1 MKRRVLSLI
10 TTLALCLNLCP
21 MWVLA
26 AGGDDGLCPH
36 HPAHTDVCGYVLPAS
51 EQACTHVHD
60 ESCYRSEVSCVH
72 EHTDGC
78 YPEANLETA
87 EPAAC
92 AHMCTSDSGC
102 VTQMLDCRHEHDA
115 ECGYVPGNSGEPC
128 QYVCRVCPINELL
141 DRLPRRVTEA
151 NSQQVQDQ
159 LDEIY
164 GLYDGLTSEEQQLV
178 DLSPCYALM
187 EQMDELDSAVLEE
200 GSIDGN
206 VVFEED
212 DIRRGVW
219 VISRYTSVDT
229 NGFTLYAAPGK
240 SAIQIV
246 AGGELDFT
254 GRVDYK
260 EADSEGETGESG
272 IEVLSGGILRITGED
287 TDIRGG
293 MYGLK
298 ISSGA
303 SVELSGGRY
312 SGDFGAISTDNT
324 DNYAGFLAEGC
335 SYFDAGGNP
344 ILPKDVGTLETVVVG
359 KCGHPNKQNVEAV
372 AGKTSHT
379 FECLNCEMTAEEN
392 CTFTF
397 PENGSAGV
405 EEGTC
410 VCGHTITVTV
420 DEDSLSSLDFTDN
433 TVKPAQ
439 GIVAVTLDDGTILS
453 DTAYTVSYSTHA
465 EAGNPDYT
473 VTVIV
478 EGVDFNGTFENDY
491 VVTKTDKPD
500 LEWDDIAP
508 VSVDYDGEPVE
519 AGELPGVVIH
529 VQSSE
534 DLSGYLEYSYK
545 AAGDST
551 YTKGLPTNAGTY
563 DVVATLPENPGNP
576 GGQAVSSAPITLNI
590 RPIDPVETEPVPA
603 RPIFNRGE
611 QELVTP
617 GVLKDVA
624 ERDGLEIQFSTTG
637 AAGSFSATIPTGTN
651 AGTGYQV
658 WYTVSVPAEAAGN
671 YKLLTPTDP
680 AEITGVE
687 ILRKPITPVI
697 KLSQSS
703 FPYDGAKKEP
713 VITVMDDKFVID
725 EDQYTFVW
733 ENDNG
738 SPDGILTAA
747 GSYTAT
753 ITGKDAA
760 DGGNYEF
767 TAEAHVEITL
777 ATQNALKITGKPS
790 HVYYGDVIESLE
802 AEGGTGNGRVTWS
815 LEESQPGA
823 GVPTGITIN
832 GTSGVLTVKDVGTVT
847 VRAERT
853 VPNYGTATDEWT
865 FTVEPKAVTAEVKID
880 PKDYDGSTA
889 IADTAIHAAVK
900 NGDLVNPG
908 DASAVSGLT
917 AVYDTPNAGRNKTV
931 TLDSSG
937 ASSAADPRKYAV
949 SYPAATV
956 GDINPKQVTV
966 TVELS
971 GEGLQTDSSANP
983 PNYYIFD
990 GTAKT
995 PNVTLKDENG
1005 NTIPEEAYTVAY
1017 SNNTN
1022 VSDENSGVYAVVT
1035 VTAKPDGNY
1044 AFTSNPATARFEIRK
1059 EQAKVIAA
1067 PKPAGDPLVYNTR
1080 EQGLVT
1086 AGIGSGGTMVYSLA
1100 ENGTYTAD
1108 IPTKKDAGTYTVYY
1122 KVQGDANHSDSA
1134 VGNVTVDIGPK
1145 QVKDPTIEL
1154 LNADGTP
1161 FNSCVYD
1168 GSPQEPPKIVV
1179 RDGSTEIPGAEYTV
1193 QYLDNVNAGK
1203 ASVQIKDNLNGNYTV
1218 TGSAQFDILKA
1229 DIVFNPEPEPNDWTY
1244 DGQAHALL
1252 DPAGRA
1258 TGGEILYALGNEFG
1272 TYTAAVPTA
1281 TDAGPYV
1288 VYYKV
1293 KGDANHNDFPAT
1305 RVDVTVNRAAASID
1319 TPPNT
1324 VALTYNGQPQRM
1336 VTPGAASV
1344 GEILYSLDG
1353 GEFSAEIPT
1362 AVHAG
1367 SYTVHYKVEET
1378 GNYTGVAETAVSVTI
1393 LRKTVTPE
1401 IVLDPPSH
1409 VYNGAA
1415 VQPKLAVKDGITVLA
1430 EDQYTVV
1437 WQKADGTTVSDGM
1450 LKDVGKYT
1458 VNVTSENSG
1467 NYTFQA
1473 DPADAASGTT
1483 VTAGFE
1489 IFAADQ
1495 GALKITGN
1503 PEHVYYGDV
1512 IKTLKAEGG
1521 TGNGT
1526 VKWSLEESQP
1536 GAGVPAGISIDGKS
1550 GELTVKNVGT
1560 VTVRAERTVPN
1571 YGTVSDTWTVTVEP
1585 KPVVAE
1591 VTVTA
1596 KDYDGKT
1603 DIASGNI
1610 TAAVK
1615 TGDLVD
1621 PADAAGITLSQL
1633 TGEFEDAGAGKG
1645 KTVKLG
1651 TAAPTVT
1658 GKYAVSY
1665 PATAVGD
1672 INQRQV
1678 TVTVTLSG
1686 NDLQTE
1692 TPTNPA
1698 DPPVYYYIFNN
1709 SERTP
1714 DVTVTDSNN
1723 DGSYP
1728 AVLAPGD
1735 YTVTYSNNKNVST
1748 TGNPAVVTVT
1758 AKPDGNYT
1766 FTTAT
1771 AEFEIRDAGA
1781 VLTSSPQA
1789 RDLEYNGQAHELVTV
1804 GTATGGT
1811 VVYSLA
1817 ENDPAQPY
1825 SETIPTGTNAGEYIV
1840 YYKVQGDANHA
1851 DAPGG
1856 RVTVTIRRRSFTP
1869 TITLSQDSYTYDGT
1883 AKTPGVTVYDG
1894 TVEIDGPGT
1903 AKPEYTVSYL
1913 NNVNAGTATVR
1924 ISDAGGGN
1932 YIVSGLADF
1941 EIEKA
1946 PAEFDADKE
1955 PEGIQN
1961 LYYTGERQQ
1970 LVTEGVT
1977 SHGTVLYSLNG
1988 GSYTSAIPTADAVG
2002 TYTINY
2008 RIQGDANHSDITSG
2022 TPLEVKIVEN
2032 TVTNPTIELS
2042 QDSFQYN
2049 GEPQR
2054 PVVTVYDDQGRLI
2067 PTHEYTVTITGSKSN
2082 NMVDEDT
2089 YTVTVTTPGTSGTS
2103 NYVIA
2108 GDGTVN
2114 NTRTYEIVKAEQ
2126 DAITIVRPQGPYYY
2140 GDVLDLD
2147 ITGGT
2152 GLGTVKWEVT
2162 GGNAITQT
2170 GQLTIKDVGGPFTVT
2185 ATRTKANYGD
2195 VSASWEFS
2203 AGKKPVTAVV
2213 TAEDRPYSKDDRSV
2227 TVHADVPASALVAG
2241 DAITISGLTGTFA
2254 DGNVGTDKKVTL
2266 NKDNVTVSGNNSDKY
2281 EITWPDVTAS
2291 ILAKA
2296 AEVTTPPKERIDS
2309 LNYDATQE
2317 QELVTAGVAVGGTM
2331 VYSLD
2336 GANYSVNLPRA
2347 QNAGTYKVYYKV
2359 LGDRNH
2365 TDSAVGTVDVT
2376 IARQRVENAD
2386 LQIELSPPSAPYD
2399 GKVHQPAVTVKDKT
2413 SNVIPD
2419 SEYSVTYVNDNGEN
2433 WKDKGTY
2440 EVKIEDITGGNY
2452 EIVPATADFEIT
2464 QAGQLPLEI
2473 VNKPGLVYYGD
2484 TFTLSATGGSVS
2496 GAVTWSVTAGT
2507 GVAVIDSNG
2516 LVRITGTGEAVI
2528 TATKAGG
2535 GNYDD
2540 AEATYTF
2547 NALKKPVTAVVTAKD
2562 KTFDNKTDAE
2572 VTAVINGLVSGDDVT
2587 IDLEGSFDTADV
2599 GTNITVKITKK
2610 VVAGADAGKY
2620 DVTVPDTTTASILKA
2635 PADLP
2640 TVNENT
2646 LTYTGAAQELVT
2658 GGNDNTRYSDTR
2670 DGVYSTNV
2678 PQKTNA
2684 GTYTVWYMQK
2694 GDDNHSDSEPQGIT
2708 VTIAPKLLNN
2718 PDITLSGNDLLEDPS
2733 ATPRYSYKYDGT
2745 EKRPAVIIVDDN
2757 GAGKTVPAGEYTV
2770 SYLNNKN
2777 VSTTGNPA
2785 VVTITDNE
2793 GGNYTFATQ
2802 TVNFTITA
2810 GGAQL
2815 TREPEPKNPTY
2826 NGAAQELVTGGIAT
2840 GGTVVYSL
2848 DDPDGTYT
2856 ADIPTGTNAGTYTV
2870 YYKVQGDDNYE
2881 GNDTIRSVSVTIRPK
2896 EIISPVIT
2904 VSDTYDYTFN
2914 GTAKEPP
2921 VTVEDGGTVIDGPG
2935 TAKPEYTVQYSNNV
2949 NAGTA
2954 AVTIV
2959 NANGGNYIVN
2969 GSGTFTIDKAA
2980 IDDTKVTAPVGLSL
2994 PYNGSAQELVEAGTA
3009 EGGTMVYSLSENGEY
3024 SPAIP
3029 VGTAVDGYTVWYRV
3043 KGDENHNDSAPVSVN
3058 ASITVNTVTK
3068 PTILVAPPQVTY
3080 NGKKQEPVVTVKDDN
3095 GLVINSSE
3103 YTVTYTGQATGKTDL
3118 TDVDK
3123 YGLTIADA
3131 KGNYVFTAA
3140 NAVFEILPAGQT
3152 PMTITGTRE
3161 KVSYGDTIQLSTTGG
3176 NGTVTWTLK
3185 AADGTE
3191 VTDGISSTGLLTVK
3205 DVGSFTVTA
3214 TSSAPGYDDLPA
3226 TWPFYAEKKQV
3237 TAVVT
3242 VEPKPYDGTTVIEA
3256 GKLSAAING
3265 LVSGDTVTVTVEGSF
3280 EDPNVGTDKRVNIT
3294 KVTVGGTDAGK
3305 YDVSVAGPT
3314 TGSIIRADITD
3325 ADVTAPAAKD
3335 AADLVYTSRP
3345 LPLVEAG
3352 AVTGGTMEYSLDGLA
3367 WSVSIPTGTDAGEY
3381 TVHYRVKG
3389 DSNHNDWAPTAP
3401 NDSVTVTITPQ
3412 VVSKLTI
3419 EFTPNSASYNGTVQ
3433 KPQVTV
3439 KDNNGIVIPEGCY
3452 EVTYVEDNGENWK
3465 DVGDYTVRITGKNG
3479 GNYSITATGADAEAT
3494 FTIRSKEQG
3503 SLSIVNKP
3511 SGRILYG
3518 DTFYLSTSGGNGQG
3532 TVTWSSNDENVA
3544 AVGRENGRVQVLKAG
3559 EPVTITARLEV
3570 DGYDPVSA
3578 EWTFNADRRPI
3589 LATIIAKDKAYDG
3602 NNSAEFDVVFNSSDI
3617 VSGDVFTAEATG
3629 RFQDEKV
3636 GTNKKV
3642 FIDSVVTAPDVS
3654 EKYDFIYP
3662 ATTTASITP
3671 GILSVTDAPQAIPN
3685 LTYDG
3690 SPKTL
3695 VTPGSVSAGGH
3706 MEYSLDGAVFTQN
3719 IPAGTDAKTYNVW
3732 YKAVADNANYAN
3744 TPAAVLPVTIA
3755 PKTVTAPDITLTPDT
3770 FEYDGTPKKPDVF
3783 VRDGGRVIPAGE
3795 YTVSYS
3801 NNVNAGQATVTISD
3815 NPGGNYTVSGSAT
3828 FTIKAAEVSL
3838 KEAPKAINRVYDG
3851 FEEDLVTPGVAV
3863 NGRMMYKVDGD
3874 SAGYGTTIPRKTNAG
3889 TYKVWYKVVDS
3900 ENKDVPNTE
3909 DSVTV
3914 TIQKKPVTPTILL
3927 EGQTSYSTPYTG
3939 SPVTPNVTV
3948 RAEGGSITDFTATYF
3963 DNDRIG
3969 TAGVI
3974 VENGQNSNYRF
3985 NEVRTFTITKA
3996 KATFF
4001 AGPLPKEDLIYTG
4014 EPQELLFDGGCPD
4027 QPDDGIVVYST
4038 DSISYSPD
4046 IPTGIKAGRYVVS
4059 AKVLGNENYEDSA
4072 VKRVMVTI
4080 GKNVVERPTV
4090 ILSENEN
4097 VFKYTGKAHTPTV
4110 TVYDAD
4116 NLVIPATEYTVSY
4129 TNNVEPGT
4137 ATVTVRHKGTNC
4149 SFTNPGTVTFTI
4161 VDDSQTPLEIVGK
4174 PETVCYGDTLK
4185 LSTRGGAGTGNVTW
4199 TVTGPLTGTAG
4210 QYTVAGSGPVTIT
4223 ATEDSGAV
4231 ATWDF
4236 IAQPRPVT
4244 AVVTATEKTYDG
4256 NTDAGELT
4264 VSYGALVGTD
4274 DLSSS
4279 VKVEGTFQGA
4289 GVGENKTIT
4298 LVWTIPPEVAAKYA
4312 INYPSTVTGSITRAD
4327 ASVSPEPQKAG
4338 SLTYDGSPQKL
4349 VNIADVTVTGG
4360 KLAYSLDGNNYSY
4373 NIPEGTDAG
4382 TYEVWYKVI
4391 GDENHKD
4398 SDSKP
4403 VEAKIAQN
4411 TDRPE
4416 VECVPGSFD
4425 YDGTEKTPTVVVK
4438 DRVTGKVLPES
4449 EYTVTMDPNRIK
4461 IGTYNVT
4468 VTDKPGVGN
4477 YEFGTADPKTFE
4489 IKKASQERPIIIA
4502 DQYDVCYGDRFR
4514 LRVENDS
4521 AARKVRWSSSD
4532 TNIATVDEFGVVT
4545 VTGIGGFKISACW
4558 VDETGAEASGSYE
4571 VPFNANPKPV
4581 TPIIKA
4587 SDKAYDGKTDA
4598 ALTASWKTGD
4608 LVNAGDIT
4616 IVPGSL
4622 KGEFD
4627 TPDVG
4632 TGKQVNI
4639 VQYEVTGKTDLYD
4652 ISWPAVT
4659 ASVTQVDAQVNP
4671 TLKPSAKTLVYTG
4684 NEQDLINPGETVGRI
4699 AEIVYSLNRDGEYS
4713 KAVPKAVAAGTY
4725 TVWYMVADTVNYKG
4739 FGPISIEVVIAE
4751 APPSTGGGTGDPG
4764 DIPDGPAP
4772 APGPEDPGETP
4783 DEPEQPEDPGE
4794 TPDEPEQPE
4803 ETPEPPAAER
4813 PGSSSGS
4820 GSSGSY
4826 GSSSSSGTTQTT
4838 VRGETASVRV
4848 GSDVV
4853 KEAVAN
4859 NSSRIVIKPE
4869 ISGDVTRT
4877 EVAIP
4882 AATVGQIKRDT
4893 SADLT
4898 VSAPAADVTIPHA
4911 VLETLSGDVK
4921 VVTEQADQAISV
4933 TLTAGGRTVESV
4945 PGGLTL
4951 TIPAENA
4958 GPGTVAVLLHEDGT
4972 RETLRRSIAADGKVT
4987 VPLNGSATVEIVD
5000 NSREFADVPSG
5011 NWAADAVAFASA
5023 HELFSGTSVTT
5034 FSPDQVMSRG
5044 MLASVLYRLE
5054 GSPEQDGAA
5063 TFGDVGS
5070 DAWYADGVA
5079 WATENG
5085 IANGYGNGQFGP
5097 DDSITR
5103 EQFVVMLWKYAGSPQ
5118 AGSQTLGFT
5127 DAAQVSGYAKEAL
5140 CWAVECGILS
5150 GYDGQLA
5157 PGGTA
5162 TRAQAAQM
5170 LKNFM
5175 ENT

>member
-21 MWVLA
+21 VWVLA
-26 AGGDDGLCPH
+26 AGGDDGPCPH
-36 HPAHTDVCGYVLPAS
+36 HPAHTEACGYVPPAS

-72 EHTDGC
+72 EHTDVC
-78 YPEANLETA
+78 FPDPETA
-87 EPAAC
+87 ESDGPAAC
-92 AHMCTSDSGC
+92 THTCTSDSGC
-102 VTQMLDCRHEHDA
+102 VTQVPDCRHEHDA
-115 ECGYVPGNSGEPC
+115 DCGYVPGNSGEPC
-128 QYVCRVCPINELL
+128 RYVCRVCPIHELL
-141 DRLPRRVTEA
+141 DRLPRSVTEA
-151 NSQQVQDQ
+151 DSRQVQEL
-159 LDEIY
+159 LDEIFS
-164 GLYDGLTSEEQQLV
+164 LYDGLTGEELQLV

-187 EQMDELDSAVLEE
+187 EQLDGLDSAVL
-200 GSIDGN
+200 GDPPTGD

-212 DIRRGVW
+212 DIRKDVW
-219 VISRYTSVDT
+219 VVRVPTSIDT
-229 NGFTLYAAPGK
+229 NSFTLYAAPGVDAVQVVSK
-240 SAIQIV
+240 
-246 AGGELDFT
+246 GELNFR
-254 GRVDYK
+254 GRIHCERDGVKGKD
-260 EADSEGETGESG
+260 G
-272 IEVLSGGILRITGED
+272 IEVLSGGILRVTGEN
-287 TDIRGG
+287 TEIRGDTHA
-293 MYGLK
+293 LK
-298 ISSGA
+298 IRSGA
-303 SVELSGGRY
+303 TVELSDGRFY
-312 SGDFGAISTDNT
+312 GDFGAILADNAE
-324 DNYAGFLAEGC
+324 DYAGFLAEGC
-335 SYFDAGGNP
+335 SYFDKDGNP
-344 ILPKDVGTLETVVVG
+344 VLPEDVGTLDTVVVG
-359 KCGHPNKQNVEAV
+359 ECAHPDKTCTPV
-372 AGKTSHT
+372 AGETSHE
-379 FECLNCEMTAEEN
+379 FECPHCGMTAKEN

-405 EEGTC
+405 EVGTC
-410 VCGHTITVTV
+410 ACGHTITVEV
-420 DEDSLSSLDFTDN
+420 DEDSLGSLDFTDN
-433 TVKPAQ
+433 TVKPAR
-439 GIVAVTLDDGTILS
+439 GIVTVTLNK
-453 DTAYTVSYSTHA
+453 DTADAKTLDASAYTVSYSTHA
-465 EAGNPDYT
+465 VAGDPNYT

-478 EGVDFNGTFENDY
+478 EGVDFNGRFENDY
-491 VVTKTDKPD
+491 AVTKTDKPD
-500 LEWDDIAP
+500 LEWDDITP

-519 AGELPGVVIH
+519 AGDLPDVVINIPSDGPPNEALK
-529 VQSSE
+529 Q
-534 DLSGYLEYSYK
+534 YLEYSYR
-545 AAGDST
+545 AAGDGT

-563 DVVATLPENPGNP
+563 DVVVTLPENPDNP

-590 RPIDPVETEPVPA
+590 RPIGPVQTEPEAAKPT
-603 RPIFNRGE
+603 FNRGE
-611 QELVTP
+611 LELVTP

-624 ERDGLEIQFSTTG
+624 VRDGLEIQFATD
-637 AAGSFSATIPTGTN
+637 AAGPFSPTIPTGIN

-671 YKLLTPTDP
+671 YNPPVPT
-680 AEITGVE
+680 EITGVE
-687 ILRKPITPVI
+687 ILRKKINPVI

-713 VITVMDDKFVID
+713 VITVMDDKFVLD

-747 GSYTAT
+747 GNYTAT
-753 ITGKDAA
+753 ITGKVAA

-767 TAEAHVEITL
+767 DAEAHVEITL
-777 ATQNALKITGKPS
+777 ADQSALKITGKPS

-815 LEESQPGA
+815 LKESQQGA

-847 VRAERT
+847 VRAERE

-865 FTVEPKAVTAEVKID
+865 FTVEPKAVTVEVKIRA
-880 PKDYDGSTA
+880 KDYDGTVA
-889 IADTAIHAAVK
+889 IDPADITAAVK
-900 NGDLVNPG
+900 QGDLVNPG

-931 TLDSSG
+931 TLDSSN

-949 SYPAATV
+949 SYPATTV

-983 PNYYIFD
+983 PSYYIFD

-1022 VSDENSGVYAVVT
+1022 VSSVSPAVVT

-1044 AFTSNPATARFEIRK
+1044 AFTNNPATAQFEIRK

-1067 PKPAGDPLVYNTR
+1067 PKPAGDPLFYNTR
-1080 EQGLVT
+1080 EQQLVT

-1134 VGNVTVDIGPK
+1134 VGSVQVDIGPK

-1168 GSPQEPPKIVV
+1168 GSPQEPPQIVV
-1179 RDGSTEIPGAEYTV
+1179 KDGSTVIDIAEYTV
-1193 QYLDNVNAGK
+1193 QYIDNVNAGK

-1229 DIVFNPEPEPNDWTY
+1229 EIVFNPAPAANDWTY

-1281 TDAGPYV
+1281 TDAGTYV

-1305 RVDVTVNRAAASID
+1305 RVDVMVNKAAASID
-1319 TPPNT
+1319 TPPNA
-1324 VALTYNGQPQRM
+1324 VALTYNGQPQRL
-1336 VTPGAASV
+1336 VTAGAASV

-1367 SYTVHYKVEET
+1367 SYTVRYKVEET
-1378 GNYTGVAETAVSVTI
+1378 GNYTGVAETAVPVTI

-1415 VQPKLAVKDGITVLA
+1415 VQPKLTVKDGITVLA

-1437 WQKADGTTVSDGM
+1437 WQKADGTAVPDGM

-1467 NYTFQA
+1467 NYTFQV
-1473 DPADAASGTT
+1473 DPADATSGTT

-1526 VKWSLEESQP
+1526 VTWSLEESQP
-1536 GAGVPAGISIDGKS
+1536 GAGVPTGITINGTS
-1550 GELTVKNVGT
+1550 GELTIKNVGT

-1651 TAAPTVT
+1651 TTAPTVT

-1686 NDLQTE
+1686 NDLE
-1692 TPTNPA
+1692 TDTSV
-1698 DPPVYYYIFNN
+1698 DPPACYYIFNN

-1735 YTVTYSNNKNVST
+1735 YTVTYSNNKNVSAA
-1748 TGNPAVVTVT
+1748 GNPAVVTVT

-1766 FTTAT
+1766 FATAT
-1771 AEFEIRDAGA
+1771 ADFEIRDAGA

-1811 VVYSLA
+1811 VVYSLD
-1817 ENDPAQPY
+1817 ENDPDSY
-1825 SETIPTGTNAGEYIV
+1825 SETIPTGIDAGEYIV
-1840 YYKVQGDANHA
+1840 YYKVKGDANHA

-1869 TITLSQDSYTYDGT
+1869 TITLSQNAYTYDGT
-1883 AKTPGVTVYDG
+1883 AKEPPVTVEDGG
-1894 TVEIDGPGT
+1894 TVIDVD
-1903 AKPEYTVSYL
+1903 EYTVQYL

-1932 YIVSGLADF
+1932 YIVSGSADF
-1941 EIEKA
+1941 VIAKA
-1946 PAEFDADKE
+1946 PAEFDAGKE

-2002 TYTINY
+2002 TYTIHY

-2022 TPLEVKIVEN
+2022 TPLTVVIDKN

-2114 NTRTYEIVKAEQ
+2114 NFRTYKIVKAEQ

-2152 GLGTVKWEVT
+2152 GLGTVTWQVT
-2162 GGNAITQT
+2162 GGNVITAT

-2185 ATRTKANYGD
+2185 ATRTKPNYGD
-2195 VSASWEFS
+2195 VSAAWEFS

-2241 DAITISGLTGTFA
+2241 DAVTISGLTGTFA
-2254 DGNVGTDKKVTL
+2254 DDNVGTDRKVTL
-2266 NKDNVTVSGNNSDKY
+2266 NKGNVTVSGNNSDKY

-2291 ILAKA
+2291 ILAEA
-2296 AEVTTPPKERIDS
+2296 ATVTTPPEEKIPS
-2309 LNYDATQE
+2309 LTYDATQE
-2317 QELVTAGVAVGGTM
+2317 QELVTAGAADGGTM

-2336 GANYSVNLPRA
+2336 GVNYSVNLPRDK
-2347 QNAGTYKVYYKV
+2347 NAGTYRVYYKV

-2376 IARQRVENAD
+2376 IARQRVENAVI
-2386 LQIELSPPSAPYD
+2386 QIELSPPSAPYD
-2399 GKVHQPAVTVKDKT
+2399 GKVHQPAVTVKDGT

-2419 SEYSVTYVNDNGEN
+2419 GEYSVTYVNDNGEN

-2440 EVKIEDITGGNY
+2440 EVKIEDIPGGNY
-2452 EIVPATADFEIT
+2452 EIDTATADFEIT

-2484 TFTLSATGGSVS
+2484 TFTLSSTGGSVS

-2507 GVAVIDSNG
+2507 GVAEIDSNG

-2562 KTFDNKTDAE
+2562 KTYDGDTDAE

-2620 DVTVPDTTTASILKA
+2620 DVTIPDTTTASILKA
-2635 PADLP
+2635 PADPP
-2640 TVNENT
+2640 TVTGNT

-2658 GGNDNTRYSDTR
+2658 GGDSNTRYSDTR

-2694 GDDNHSDSEPQGIT
+2694 GDKNHSDSEPQGIP
-2708 VTIAPKLLNN
+2708 VTIAPKPLNN
-2718 PDITLSGNDLLEDPS
+2718 PAITLSGNDLLVDSS

-2757 GAGKTVPAGEYTV
+2757 VTVPAGEYTV
-2770 SYLNNKN
+2770 SYRDNKN
-2777 VSTTGNPA
+2777 VGEAT
-2785 VVTITDNE
+2785 VTITDNE
-2793 GGNYTFATQ
+2793 GGNYTFAAPLE
-2802 TVNFTITA
+2802 VKFSITA

-2848 DDPDGTYT
+2848 DDPDGTYE
-2856 ADIPTGTNAGTYTV
+2856 ADIPTGINAGTYTV
-2870 YYKVQGDDNYE
+2870 YYKVQGDGNYE

-2896 EIISPVIT
+2896 EIISPVVT
-2904 VSDTYDYTFN
+2904 VSGTYTYD
-2914 GTAKEPP
+2914 GTAKTPP
-2921 VTVEDGGTVIDGPG
+2921 VTVEDGGTVIPSG
-2935 TAKPEYTVQYSNNV
+2935 EYTVQYSNNV

-2954 AVTIV
+2954 VVTIV

-2969 GSGTFTIDKAA
+2969 GTGTFTINKAA
-2980 IDDTKVTAPVGLSL
+2980 IDSAKVTAPVGRNL
-2994 PYNGSAQELVEAGTA
+2994 PYNGSAQELVVAGTA
-3009 EGGTMVYSLSENGEY
+3009 EGGTMVYSLSETGEY

-3029 VGTAVDGYTVWYRV
+3029 VGTAVDGYTVWYMVR
-3043 KGDENHNDSAPVSVN
+3043 GDENHNDSAPASVN
-3058 ASITVNTVTK
+3058 ASITVNTVTT
-3068 PTILVAPPQVTY
+3068 PTILVEPPQVTY

-3095 GLVINSSE
+3095 GLVINSGE
-3103 YTVTYTGQATGKTDL
+3103 YTVTYTGRNTGKTDL
-3118 TDVDK
+3118 IDVDK
-3123 YGLTIADA
+3123 YDLTIADA
-3131 KGNYVFTAA
+3131 NGNYDFTAA
-3140 NAVFEILPAGQT
+3140 AVNAVFEILPAGQT

-3176 NGTVTWTLK
+3176 NGNVTWTLK

-3191 VTDGISSTGLLTVK
+3191 VTNGISSTGLLTVK

-3214 TSSAPGYDDLPA
+3214 TSSAPGYEDLTA

-3242 VEPKPYDGTTVIEA
+3242 VEPKPYDGTTDID
-3256 GKLSAAING
+3256 KLSAVING
-3265 LVSGDTVTVTVEGSF
+3265 LLTGDTVTVDLEGSF

-3294 KVTVGGTDAGK
+3294 KVDVGGTAAGK

-3314 TGSIIRADITD
+3314 TGSITRADITV
-3325 ADVTAPAAKD
+3325 VTAPAAKD

-3352 AVTGGTMEYSLDGLA
+3352 SVTGGTMEYSLDGLA
-3367 WSVSIPTGTDAGEY
+3367 WSVSIPTGTDAGDY

-3389 DSNHNDWAPTAP
+3389 DSNHNDWAP
-3401 NDSVTVTITPQ
+3401 NDSDNPVTVTITPQ
-3412 VVSKLTI
+3412 EVSKLTI

-3439 KDNNGIVIPEGCY
+3439 KDNNGIVIPEECY
-3452 EVTYVEDNGENWK
+3452 EVTYVEDSGENWK
-3465 DVGDYTVRITGKNG
+3465 DVGDYKVRITGKTG
-3479 GNYSITATGADAEAT
+3479 GNYRITATGADAEAT
-3494 FTIRSKEQG
+3494 FTICSKEQG

-3532 TVTWSSNDENVA
+3532 TVTWSSNNEQA
-3544 AVGRENGRVQVLKAG
+3544 ADIDQNGRVKVLKA
-3559 EPVTITARLEV
+3559 EVPVKITAELVV

-3589 LATIIAKDKAYDG
+3589 LATIIAKNKAYDG

-3617 VSGDVFTAEATG
+3617 VSGDIVTATVTG
-3629 RFQDEKV
+3629 RFEDEKV

-3642 FIDSVVTAPDVS
+3642 LINSVVINSVVTDPDIS
-3654 EKYDFIYP
+3654 KKYNIIYP

-3671 GILSVTDAPQAIPN
+3671 GTLSVTAPQAIPN
-3685 LTYDG
+3685 LTYD
-3690 SPKTL
+3690 SSSKPL
-3695 VTPGSVSAGGH
+3695 VIPGSASTGGH
-3706 MEYSLDGAVFTQN
+3706 MEYSLDGAVFTRN
-3719 IPAGTDAKTYNVW
+3719 IPEGTDAKTYNVW
-3732 YKAVADNANYAN
+3732 YKAVADDANHAN

-3755 PKTVTAPDITLTPDT
+3755 PKTVSAGDSNVTLTPDT
-3770 FEYDGTPKKPDVF
+3770 FEYDGTPKKPEVS
-3783 VRDGGRVIPAGE
+3783 VRDGGQVIPAGE
-3795 YTVSYS
+3795 YTASYS

-3815 NPGGNYTVSGSAT
+3815 NPGGNYTVSGSKD

-3863 NGRMMYKVDGD
+3863 NGRVMYKVDGD
-3874 SAGYGTTIPRKTNAG
+3874 SAGYGTTIPGKTNAG

-3909 DSVTV
+3909 DWVKV
-3914 TIQKKPVTPTILL
+3914 TIQPKAVTPTILL

-3974 VENGQNSNYRF
+3974 VESGQNSNYRF

-4001 AGPLPKEDLIYTG
+4001 AEPLPSEDLIYTG
-4014 EPQELLFDGGCPD
+4014 EPQELLVDGGYPD

-4080 GKNVVERPTV
+4080 GKNVVDQPTV

-4110 TVYDAD
+4110 TVYDAG

-4174 PETVCYGDTLK
+4174 QETVCYGDTLT

-4199 TVTGPLTGTAG
+4199 TVTGNLTGTAG
-4210 QYTVAGSGPVTIT
+4210 QYTVTGSGPVTIT

-4236 IAQPRPVT
+4236 VAQPKPVT
-4244 AVVTATEKTYDG
+4244 AVVTATDKTYDG
-4256 NTDAGELT
+4256 KTDAGELT
-4264 VSYGALVGTD
+4264 VRYEGLVTGD

-4279 VKVEGTFQGA
+4279 VTVTGTFQGA

-4298 LVWTIPPEVAAKYA
+4298 LVWTIPDDVAAKYA
-4312 INYPSTVTGSITRAD
+4312 INYPRTVTASITRAV
-4327 ASVSPEPQKAG
+4327 ASVSPEPQVAG
-4338 SLTYDGSPQKL
+4338 SLTCNGSPQKL
-4349 VNIADVTVTGG
+4349 VDVAGVTVTGG
-4360 KLAYSLDGNNYSY
+4360 KLAYSLDGDNYSY
-4373 NIPEGTDAG
+4373 NIPKETDAG

-4398 SDSKP
+4398 SDSKS

-4411 TDRPE
+4411 TDKPE

-4468 VTDKPGVGN
+4468 VTDKQGVGN

-4598 ALTASWKTGD
+4598 VLTASWKTGD

-4671 TLKPSAKTLVYTG
+4671 TLKPSAKTLVYDGT
-4684 NEQDLINPGETVGRI
+4684 EKELINPGETVGGI
-4699 AEIVYSLNRDGEYS
+4699 GEIVYSLNRDGEYS
-4713 KAVPKAVAAGTY
+4713 KAVPKATAAGTY

-4751 APPSTGGGTGDPG
+4751 APPSSGGGTGDPG
-4764 DIPDGPAP
+4764 DIPDGP

-4794 TPDEPEQPE
+4794 TPDEPEKPEEPGETPDEPEQPE
-4803 ETPEPPAAER
+4803 EKPEPPAEER

-4820 GSSGSY
+4820 GSSGSS
-4826 GSSSSSGTTQTT
+4826 GSGSSGTTQTT

-4859 NSSRIVIKPE
+4859 NSSSIVIKPE

-4898 VSAPAADVTIPHA
+4898 VSAPAADVTIPRA
-4911 VLETLSGDVK
+4911 ALETLSGDVK
-4921 VVTEQADQAISV
+4921 VVTEQADQAVSV

-4958 GPGTVAVLLHEDGT
+4958 GPGTVAVLVHEDGT

-5023 HELFSGTSVTT
+5023 HELFSGTSDTT